1 MGKEQIVYGNPE
13 PWLGLMF
20 KTLDPRFDVYESGK
34 RFYSSEFSTDTKF
47 GDAGLGVDILLN
59 DWEAK
64 PTGDPRAVFYYG
76 DVRLRSLGDR
86 TKNLVAEMS
95 AKLSCRVSS
104 ANGAVSEK
112 LFVECVALNG
122 DPANLEARP
131 LVGKLFFGEPGGD
144 DECQVFLTIDVA
156 KESAWFGEKDAEDSR
171 KVLGWL
177 ARLS

>member
-1 MGKEQIVYGNPE
+1 MGKEQIIYGNPE
-13 PWLGLMF
+13 PWLGLTF
-20 KTLDPRFDVYESGK
+20 KTLDQRFDVYESGK
-34 RFYSSEFSTDTKF
+34 RFYSSEFLTDTKF
-47 GDAGLGVDILLN
+47 GDAGLGIDILLN

-64 PTGDPRAVFYYG
+64 LTGDPRSVFYYG

-95 AKLSCRVSS
+95 AKVSCEGSS
-104 ANGAVSEK
+104 ANGAASEK

-131 LVGKLFFGEPGGD
+131 LVGKLFFGEPGD
-144 DECQVFLTIDVA
+144 DNECQVFLALDTA
-156 KESAWFGEKDAEDSR
+156 RECAWFGEKDPVYSR
-171 KVLGWL
+171 NVIGWL